1 MPQQQHSRIQTNSQ
15 HIAIIGT
22 GLIGAS
28 FAAALRANGFK
39 GHISGCARRAETV
52 QRALQLGF
60 IDSGSTIAAEVVKGA
75 DLVLLAVPMMAIRK
89 TLAEIAEHLKPHCIV
104 TDAGSAKGQ
113 VLEDAQHVL
122 GRLVNVVPGHPLA
135 GKEHSGVDAADET
148 LYSGQLVILTPD
160 KTTSEQAVAEVTAL
174 WQVCGARV
182 EILEAG
188 HHDRVL
194 AATSH
199 LPHVVAFSIVDMLS
213 QHQARDEVFRYSAG
227 GFRDFTRIASG
238 DPVMWRDICLS
249 NREPVGEI
257 LVDLIEHLRTVQQ
270 LIDSGDAQALENIFG
285 NAKTTRDALIVKY
298 QRDASAQQAAREV
311 VGNSNHNTAANN
323 QSRLD
328 DND

>member
-1 MPQQQHSRIQTNSQ
+1 MQELQRTQHRSQ

-22 GLIGAS
+22 GLMGAS

-39 GHISGCARRAETV
+39 GRISGCARRQETV
-52 QRALQLGF
+52 DRALQLGF
-60 IDSGSTIAAEVVKGA
+60 IDSGSTSAADTVKGA
-75 DLVLLAVPMMAIRK
+75 DLVLLAVPMMTIRA
-89 TLAEIAEHLKPHCIV
+89 TLEEIEPHLGAECIV
-104 TDAGSAKGQ
+104 TDAGSVKGQ
-113 VLEDAQHVL
+113 VLEDAQQVL

-160 KTTSEQAVAEVTAL
+160 ESTSATALAEVTAL
-174 WQVCGARV
+174 WQLCGARV
-182 EILEAG
+182 EVLQAD

-249 NREPVGEI
+249 NGEPVSEI
-257 LVDLIEHLRTVQQ
+257 LASLIEHLQKVQQ
-270 LIDSGDAQALENIFG
+270 LIDGGDAEALQAIFN

-298 QRDASAQQAAREV
+298 QRDMTAQQAARRSAA
-311 VGNSNHNTAANN
+311 GTGAAADDSN
-323 QSRLD
+323 
-328 DND
+328 